1 MADTQLAANALSGAI
16 TFKVQKKILENLRNV
31 LLWDNDAYAERGTF
45 LPGFDTLR
53 FVSVPD
59 LTVSAASSFNFTEGS
74 RPDKK
79 ALTIS
84 TVDVSTQQ
92 YGSLMAIT
100 DIAKVKS
107 PLEIVSIASERLSR
121 EAGEVLDVLN
131 RDVIAAGGTAFY
143 ATESNGDANTTR
155 DGISATAK
163 LKMNDLR
170 LLRAKMTKANIPT
183 FGDGFYRVHISAEQG
198 YDLRNDTT
206 SGSNFVEVN
215 KYATPETIL
224 RGELGRLE
232 GFRIMETNRL
242 KTATNASSVS
252 VHLGIALGDVKGWGC
267 GDIQSLQTYHVAP
280 GGDHTDPLGT
290 EELMGWKVNYGC
302 AVLNNS
308 YYFRVESAVTSL
320 A

>member
-1 MADTQLAANALSGAI
+1 
-16 TFKVQKKILENLRNV
+16 
-31 LLWDNDAYAERGTF
+31 
-45 LPGFDTLR
+45 
-53 FVSVPD
+53 VSVPD
-59 LTVSAASSFNFTEGS
+59 LSVSAASSFTFTEGS

-84 TVDVSTQQ
+84 TVDVTTTQ

-121 EAGEVLDVLN
+121 EAGEVLDILN

-143 ATESNGDANTTR
+143 ATESNGDANAAR
-155 DGISATAK
+155 NDISSTAK

-183 FGDGFYRVHISAEQG
+183 FGDGFYRLHISAEQG

-242 KTATNASSVS
+242 KTATNSGSVT

-267 GDIQSLQTYHVAP
+267 GDLQTLQTYHVAP

-302 AVLNNS
+302 AVLSNS
-308 YYFRVESAVTSL
+308 YYFRVESAASAV
-320 A
+320 